1 MNPTRVVVVLG
12 GEQEPNAAL
21 IECSTTPTGVARQAH
36 DYLAQGGATN
46 LASLHAFLSDT
57 LLLTGEGFDPP
68 VTTPSWG
75 VLERPEAPTPEG
87 PRVGVLF
94 YRAQYVADNVAYVHA
109 LADAIRK
116 DTVVSSYLVGSIADA
131 SLPEP
136 PDVVLALHAC
146 DTATDEALARAV
158 EDNHATGDKVEV
170 FDIDMRM
177 HRAIVAAGHNAALSR
192 SYGEYLARLWR
203 IRFLS
208 ARRRSD
214 AAQVLA
220 AHRGM
225 VDALAAR
232 DWPAMRAHMESHLD
246 GLVRNLDAHFS
257 DDDAEA

>member
-1 MNPTRVVVVLG
+1 MTSAAHPDSATFPAAIADRLRREILTGAIAPGSPIKERDHAERLGISRTPLREAVRILAKEGLVTLRPLRSPLVTDLTRAEAMDEVAVLRLLELAG
-12 GEQEPNAAL
+12 GE
-21 IECSTTPTGVARQAH
+21 
-36 DYLAQGGATN
+36 LACAN
-46 LASLHAFLSDT
+46 
-57 LLLTGEGFDPP
+57 
-68 VTTPSWG
+68 
-75 VLERPEAPTPEG
+75 
-87 PRVGVLF
+87 
-94 YRAQYVADNVAYVHA
+94 
-109 LADAIRK
+109 
-116 DTVVSSYLVGSIADA
+116 
-131 SLPEP
+131 
-136 PDVVLALHAC
+136 
-146 DTATDEALARAV
+146 ATDAEIAAIAALARAV